1 MVTFQEEDLF
11 PLSVREGE
19 SVDGARALLLGR
31 APSSKTHHRPNISQA
46 MKEEEGKKRGADD
59 HPSPV

>member
-1 MVTFQEEDLF
+1 MVPLQEEDFF
-11 PLSVREGE
+11 PFSLRKGE
-19 SVDGARALLLGR
+19 SVDGATTLLLGR
-31 APSSKTHHRPNISQA
+31 APSSKVHHRPNISQA